1 MPTKFK
7 TLKAFA
13 GIHYILKNKHPTLP
27 IRDIY
32 RYKYLVNRYL
42 TTDNDKEFSSCE

>member
-7 TLKAFA
+7 TLKAFV
-13 GIHYILKNKHPTLP
+13 GIHYILKNNHPTLP

-32 RYKYLVNRYL
+32 RYKLNRYL
-42 TTDNDKEFSSCE
+42 TTDNDKEFSSCG